1 MKEPKKGI
9 EFRCPVQKRFI
20 SYLDAPISSFH
31 SWFRLFYWPRKQTG
45 SLAGGLLILIVREAP

>member
-1 MKEPKKGI
+1 
-9 EFRCPVQKRFI
+9 VQKRFI